1 MNIIKAG
8 VLTLALGFSSF
19 VYADSDADEGA
30 NFCGD
35 ARLNAAHIMRNL
47 QNGVYVKDY
56 VREFKNK
63 YTHPN
68 NAEYYS
74 DTMYLY
80 NLKTISKAWI
90 SYRPA
95 GTEAQKRKTIKEF
108 SEEVYRE
115 CASNN

>member
-8 VLTLALGFSSF
+8 LLTLALGFSSF
-19 VYADSDADEGA
+19 VHADPDADPGA
-30 NFCGD
+30 DFCGD
-35 ARLNAAHIMRNL
+35 AKLNAAHIMRNL
-47 QNGVYVKDY
+47 QNDVYVEDY
-56 VREFKNK
+56 VKGFKSK

-80 NLKTISKAWI
+80 SLKTISKAWSNYM
-90 SYRPA
+90 SY
-95 GTEAQKRKTIKEF
+95 GTEAQKRETIKEF

-115 CASNN
+115 CANNN